1 MLGKYL
7 NENNIGKVSLI
18 NMVAVILVITVAM
31 IMFIARQTNNEFEV
45 ERAQLVKSFIDSK
58 KNILKN
64 EVDRLFDFAEYNS
77 GISRNNLMQNS
88 KNGVDEAVELT
99 DKLIGFMN
107 SKGLSSEAKSS
118 AVKFLS
124 EFKLNNGSTLI
135 YVIDKSGNVIYH
147 PNYPVGTYLYD
158 LSTPYG
164 SYPIREEIMEAFGKE
179 SGFIDNALPNG
190 ANSEKF
196 TNRTVY
202 VRKMKSYDWY
212 VASAFTD
219 DDVKKNVQTQLV
231 KRVETVLFNDT
242 GHYFVLTTGGKAV
255 ITPGNSALQG
265 QDVLE
270 VADSSGVRYYR
281 DLISHS
287 IQDNDYYSFY
297 DQNYEDWAK
306 ATQAVS
312 HCRLLEQWGWLMCG
326 TVQIDDLTPIINER
340 NIALKAKLNTNK
352 KYSLIIFILAAIIG
366 AGITWYF
373 SRHVQKI
380 FTKYK
385 QDIENRNRDL
395 EELNIELTNQLYTDH
410 LTGLPNRNKL
420 VNDLNAV
427 TNPILI
433 LLNIDSFKKIN
444 ETYGFIIG
452 DFVLIDV
459 GERVSSFVCEP
470 EPKCYKFHGNEYAM
484 LIDCAMSK
492 DALNVLMLKLTEHL
506 EFTVKYEELEIE
518 IDISVTAGISA
529 EKGNVF
535 EKAGMAMRLAE
546 KKKLPFMV
554 YDNTIDMVDEYEKD
568 IRWTKIV
575 KRALSENN
583 LVPYFQPIA
592 SSKTGLVEKFECLV
606 RIIENGEVITPF
618 QFLDIIKR
626 TKLYHHLTKRVMTK
640 SFETFAEN
648 EFMFT
653 INLSIEDIQDESTS
667 KFILDMLRTSG
678 IANRVVFELL
688 ESEGIESFAV
698 INDFIKDIKKTGA
711 MVAIDDFGSGYS
723 NFVYLSEL
731 NVDIIKIDGS
741 LIKNIDHD
749 RQSQIIVE
757 TIIKFANQLN
767 IKTVA
772 EFVHSESVRQKV
784 TEMGIDYIQGYHVGK
799 PVADISDYIN

>member
-7 NENNIGKVSLI
+7 NENNIGKVSLV
-18 NMVAVILVITVAM
+18 NMVAVILVLTVAM
-31 IMFIARQTNNEFEV
+31 IVFIVNQTNNEFEV
-45 ERAQLVKSFIDSK
+45 ERAQLVKSFINNK
-58 KNILKN
+58 KQILKN
-64 EVDRLFDFAEYNS
+64 EVDRLFDFVQYNS
-77 GISRNNLMQNS
+77 SITKDNLIEDS
-88 KNGVDEAVELT
+88 KAGVEEAVDLA
-99 DKLIGFMN
+99 DKMVMFVR
-107 SKGLSSEAKSS
+107 SKGLGETESI
-118 AVKFLS
+118 AVNFLS
-124 EFKLNNGSTLI
+124 QYRWNEGTKKL
-135 YVIDKSGNVIYH
+135 YVIDKSGRVIYH
-147 PNYPVGTYLYD
+147 PDYPAGTNLYD
-158 LSTPYG
+158 LATPYG
-164 SYPIREEIMEAFGKE
+164 SYPVRDEIVEAFGKG
-179 SGFIDNALPNG
+179 SGFLDNAMPFKAG
-190 ANSEKF
+190 SEKF
-196 TNRTVY
+196 VNRTVY
-202 VRKMKSYDWY
+202 VKKMKSFDWY
-212 VASAFTD
+212 VASSFTD
-219 DDVKKNVQTQLV
+219 DDIKNAVQGQLI
-231 KRVETVLFNDT
+231 KRVETVLFNEN

-255 ITPGNSALQG
+255 VTPGNSALQG
-265 QDVLE
+265 TDVLN
-270 VADSSGVRYYR
+270 VADSSGVKYYK
-281 DLISHS
+281 DLITHS
-287 IQDNDYYSFY
+287 IQNNDYYSFY
-297 DQNYEDWAK
+297 SQSYEDWAK
-306 ATQAVS
+306 TAQAVS
-312 HCRLLEQWGWLMCG
+312 HCRLLEQWGWFMCG

-340 NIALKAKLNTNK
+340 NIALKEKLNTNK
-352 KYSLIIFILAAIIG
+352 KYSLILFIISAII
-366 AGITWYF
+366 AAAITWYF
-373 SRHVQKI
+373 SRHVQKL

-385 QDIENRNRDL
+385 QDIESRNRDL

-420 VNDLNAV
+420 VNDLNMV
-427 TNPILI
+427 TNPILV

-459 GERVSSFVCEP
+459 GERISSFSCEP

-492 DALNVLMLKLTEHL
+492 DALNILMQRLTEHL

-518 IDISVTAGISA
+518 IDISITAGVSA

-535 EKAGMAMRLAE
+535 EKAGMAMRLAD
-546 KKKLPFMV
+546 KKKQPFMI
-554 YDNTIDMVDEYEKD
+554 YDNAIDMVDEYEKD

-592 SSKTGLVEKFECLV
+592 SSKTGMVEKFECLV

-626 TKLYHHLTKRVMTK
+626 TKLYHHLTKRVMSK

-648 EFMFT
+648 DFMFT

-667 KFILDMLRTSG
+667 RFILDMLRTSG

-688 ESEGIESFAV
+688 ESEGIENFSV
-698 INDFIKDIKKTGA
+698 INDFIMEIKKTGA

-799 PVADISDYIN
+799 PVADISDYLN